1 MWLPSLFKC
10 NVANLAMSNTMRRGK
25 GTLARRE
32 QRLAYGLLL
41 PTFLLVFSI
50 VMLPLTANFWISVK
64 PITLA
69 DLRPPTLIV
78 KEQLRGNIEQ
88 AGDSAKIQYRFRNSS
103 MKYPLTSVEFS
114 DHLPDSLFIKNLDP
128 LCSVF
133 HETQKQKSLLVCDLG
148 KLDPKSRGKI
158 EIEVQ
163 ADTQFSNLKKVLK
176 DSVPV
181 TKFETYN
188 VLTSLDF
195 TLKNFKKVFS
205 ATEFWDVLKVSFYYT
220 VFGTAG
226 ALLFGVFAALILQ
239 KSFPGRP
246 IVRGLMLFPYVAPVI
261 AVAFSWIVLLDPFS
275 GALNAMLIQ
284 MDVVSTP
291 INFFGQRTVGI
302 EIFGFSFNFPL
313 ALTMVILFE
322 VWRYFPLSF
331 LFILAR
337 MQSIPSDIYEAAE
350 IDGASPIQQFWFLS
364 LPFIAGI
371 LAILFLLRFIWTFNK
386 FDDIFL
392 LTGGNAGTRT
402 LTVSVYE
409 QAFAISNL
417 GAGAAVAVVIFVL
430 LLFFASIFIR
440 FSPKDSG

>member
-1 MWLPSLFKC
+1 
-10 NVANLAMSNTMRRGK
+10 MRRGK

-50 VMLPLTANFWISVK
+50 VMLPLIANFWISVK

-103 MKYPLTSVEFS
+103 IKYPLTSVEFS
-114 DHLPDSLFIKNLDP
+114 DDLPDGLFIKNLDP

-133 HETQKQKSLLVCDLG
+133 DEAQKQKNLLVCDLG
-148 KLDPKSRGKI
+148 KLDPKGRGRI
-158 EIEVQ
+158 EIEIQ
-163 ADTQFSNLKKVLK
+163 ANSLFPNLKQVLLN
-176 DSVPV
+176 SVPV

-195 TLKNFKKVFS
+195 TVKNFKKVFS

-239 KSFPGRP
+239 RSFPGRP

-291 INFFGQRTVGI
+291 INFFGQRTI
-302 EIFGFSFNFPL
+302 ELGIFGFSFSFPL

-430 LLFFASIFIR
+430 LLFFALIFIR
-440 FSPKDSG
+440 LSPKDAG

>member
-1 MWLPSLFKC
+1 
-10 NVANLAMSNTMRRGK
+10 MRRGK

-32 QRLAYGLLL
+32 QRLAYSLLL

-133 HETQKQKSLLVCDLG
+133 DETQKQKSLLVCDLG

-440 FSPKDSG
+440 LSPKDSG

>member
-1 MWLPSLFKC
+1 
-10 NVANLAMSNTMRRGK
+10 MRRGK

-32 QRLAYGLLL
+32 QRLAYSLLL

-50 VMLPLTANFWISVK
+50 VMLPLIANFWISVK

-88 AGDSAKIQYRFRNSS
+88 AGDSAKIRYRFRNSS
-103 MKYPLTSVEFS
+103 IKYPLTSVEFS
-114 DHLPDSLFIKNLDP
+114 DDLPDGLLIKNLDP

-133 HETQKQKSLLVCDLG
+133 DEAQKQKNLLVCDLG
-148 KLDPKSRGKI
+148 KLDPKGRGKI
-158 EIEVQ
+158 EIEIQ
-163 ADTQFSNLKKVLK
+163 TNSLFPNLEKVLRN
-176 DSVPV
+176 SVPV

-195 TLKNFKKVFS
+195 TVKNFKKVFS

-291 INFFGQRTVGI
+291 INFFGQRTIGI
-302 EIFGFSFNFPL
+302 EIFGFSFSFPL

-430 LLFFASIFIR
+430 LLFFALIFIR
-440 FSPKDSG
+440 LSPKDAG

>member
-1 MWLPSLFKC
+1 
-10 NVANLAMSNTMRRGK
+10 MRRGR

-50 VMLPLTANFWISVK
+50 VMLPLIANFWISVK

-78 KEQLRGNIEQ
+78 KEQLRGNIEKV
-88 AGDSAKIQYRFRNSS
+88 GDSAKIQYRFRNSS
-103 MKYPLTSVEFS
+103 IKYPLTSVEFS
-114 DHLPDSLFIKNLDP
+114 DYLPNGLLIKNLDP
-128 LCSVF
+128 LCSIF
-133 HETQKQKSLLVCDLG
+133 DETQKQKKLLVCDLG
-148 KLDPKSRGKI
+148 KLDSKGRGRI
-158 EIEVQ
+158 EIEIQ
-163 ADTQFSNLKKVLK
+163 ANSMFSDLKKVLLS
-176 DSVPV
+176 SVPV

-195 TLKNFKKVFS
+195 TVKNFKKVFS
-205 ATEFWDVLKVSFYYT
+205 ATEFWDVLKTSFYYT
-220 VFGTAG
+220 VFGTSG
-226 ALLFGVFAALILQ
+226 ALLFGLFAALILQ

-291 INFFGQRTVGI
+291 INFFGQRTI
-302 EIFGFSFNFPL
+302 EIGIFGFSFSFPL

-440 FSPKDSG
+440 LSPKDTG

>member
-1 MWLPSLFKC
+1 
-10 NVANLAMSNTMRRGK
+10 MRRGK

-50 VMLPLTANFWISVK
+50 VMLPLIANFWISVK

-88 AGDSAKIQYRFRNSS
+88 AGDSAIIQYRFRNSS
-103 MKYPLTSVEFS
+103 IKYPLTSVKFS
-114 DHLPDSLFIKNLDP
+114 DNLPNGFFIKNLDP
-128 LCSVF
+128 HCSVF
-133 HETQKQKSLLVCDLG
+133 DELQKQKNLLVCDLG
-148 KLDPKSRGKI
+148 KLDPKGRGRI
-158 EIEVQ
+158 EIEIQ
-163 ADTQFSNLKKVLK
+163 TNSFFPDLKKLLLN
-176 DSVPV
+176 SVPV

-195 TLKNFKKVFS
+195 TVKNFKKVFS

-291 INFFGQRTVGI
+291 INFFGQRTVAI
-302 EIFGFSFNFPL
+302 EIFGFSFSFPL

-440 FSPKDSG
+440 FSPKDTG

>member
-1 MWLPSLFKC
+1 
-10 NVANLAMSNTMRRGK
+10 MRRGK

-32 QRLAYGLLL
+32 QRLAYSLLL

-50 VMLPLTANFWISVK
+50 VMLPLIANFWISVK

-103 MKYPLTSVEFS
+103 IKYPLTSVEFS
-114 DHLPDSLFIKNLDP
+114 DNLPNGLFIKNLDP

-133 HETQKQKSLLVCDLG
+133 DETQKQKNLLVCDLG
-148 KLDPKSRGKI
+148 KLDPKNRGRI
-158 EIEVQ
+158 EIEIQ
-163 ADTQFSNLKKVLK
+163 ANSLFPNLKEVLLK
-176 DSVPV
+176 SVPV

-195 TLKNFKKVFS
+195 TVKNFKKVFS

-275 GALNAMLIQ
+275 GALNAMLVQ

-291 INFFGQRTVGI
+291 INFFGQRSL
-302 EIFGFSFNFPL
+302 EIGVFGFSFSFPL

-350 IDGASPIQQFWFLS
+350 IDGATPIQQFWFLS

-430 LLFFASIFIR
+430 LLFFALIFIR
-440 FSPKDSG
+440 LSPKDAG

>member
-1 MWLPSLFKC
+1 
-10 NVANLAMSNTMRRGK
+10 MRRGK

-50 VMLPLTANFWISVK
+50 VLLPLIANFWISVK

-103 MKYPLTSVEFS
+103 VKYPLTSVEFS
-114 DHLPDSLFIKNLDP
+114 DHLPNGLFIKNLDP

-133 HETQKQKSLLVCDLG
+133 DETQKQKSLLVCDLG

-440 FSPKDSG
+440 LSPKDSG

>member
-1 MWLPSLFKC
+1 
-10 NVANLAMSNTMRRGK
+10 MRRGK

-103 MKYPLTSVEFS
+103 IKYPLTSVEFS
-114 DHLPDSLFIKNLDP
+114 DHLPNGLFIKNLDP

-133 HETQKQKSLLVCDLG
+133 DETQKQKNLLVCDLG
-148 KLDPKSRGKI
+148 KLDPKSRGRI

-291 INFFGQRTVGI
+291 INFFGQRTIGI
-302 EIFGFSFNFPL
+302 EIFGFSFSFPL

-440 FSPKDSG
+440 LSPKDTG

>member
-1 MWLPSLFKC
+1 
-10 NVANLAMSNTMRRGK
+10 MRRGK

-103 MKYPLTSVEFS
+103 VKYPLTSAEFR
-114 DHLPDSLFIKNLDP
+114 DHLPNGLFIKNLDP

-133 HETQKQKSLLVCDLG
+133 DETQKQKSLLVCDLG
-148 KLDPKSRGKI
+148 KLDPKSRGRI
-158 EIEVQ
+158 EIKVQ

-176 DSVPV
+176 DSVPA

-291 INFFGQRTVGI
+291 INFFGQRTIGI
-302 EIFGFSFNFPL
+302 EIFGFSFSFPL

-430 LLFFASIFIR
+430 LLIFASIFIR

>member
-1 MWLPSLFKC
+1 MGS
-10 NVANLAMSNTMRRGK
+10 TMRRGK

-32 QRLAYGLLL
+32 QRLAYSLLL

-50 VMLPLTANFWISVK
+50 VMLPLIANFWISVK

-88 AGDSAKIQYRFRNSS
+88 AGDSAKIRYRFRNSS
-103 MKYPLTSVEFS
+103 IKYPLTSVEFS
-114 DHLPDSLFIKNLDP
+114 DDLPDGLFIKNLDP

-133 HETQKQKSLLVCDLG
+133 DETQKQKNLLVCDLG
-148 KLDPKSRGKI
+148 KLDPKNRGRI
-158 EIEVQ
+158 EIEIQ
-163 ADTQFSNLKKVLK
+163 ANSLFPNLKEALLN
-176 DSVPV
+176 SVPV

-195 TLKNFKKVFS
+195 TVKNFKKVFS

-284 MDVVSTP
+284 MDVVATP
-291 INFFGQRTVGI
+291 INFFGQRTIEI
-302 EIFGFSFNFPL
+302 EIFGFSFGFPL

-430 LLFFASIFIR
+430 LLFFALIFIR
-440 FSPKDSG
+440 LSPKDAG

>member
-1 MWLPSLFKC
+1 
-10 NVANLAMSNTMRRGK
+10 MREGK

-50 VMLPLTANFWISVK
+50 VMLPLIANFWISVK

-103 MKYPLTSVEFS
+103 IKYPLTSVEFR
-114 DHLPDSLFIKNLDP
+114 DNLPNGLFIKNLDP

-133 HETQKQKSLLVCDLG
+133 DETQKQKKFLVCDLG
-148 KLDPKSRGKI
+148 KLDPKARGRI
-158 EIEVQ
+158 EIEIQ
-163 ADTQFSNLKKVLK
+163 ANSLFPNLKKVLLN
-176 DSVPV
+176 SVPV

-291 INFFGQRTVGI
+291 INFFGQRAI
-302 EIFGFSFNFPL
+302 EITIFGFSFSFPL